1 MAELGLAA
9 PRPHVS
15 EKAPTMIKMRIPT
28 NKIRDVI
35 GSGGSVIKGM
45 QSQTGCTINID
56 DDGNIDIAA
65 PSGKAAAVC
74 RRMIEELTAE
84 PEPGRKYKG
93 KVKTIQP
100 FGAFVEIL
108 PGRDGLVHISEL
120 ADHRVDKV
128 EDVVHV
134 GDEVEVLCLGVDP
147 KGKVKLSMKALL
159 PPKPAAEAPAAEAPA
174 AEAAPEAPVEG

>member
-1 MAELGLAA
+1 
-9 PRPHVS
+9 
-15 EKAPTMIKMRIPT
+15 
-28 NKIRDVI
+28 
-35 GSGGSVIKGM
+35 
-45 QSQTGCTINID
+45 
-56 DDGNIDIAA
+56 
-65 PSGKAAAVC
+65 
-74 RRMIEELTAE
+74 MIEELTAE

-174 AEAAPEAPVEG
+174 AEAPAAPEAPAEA